1 MVGVLLR
8 SACGAV
14 ESVHL
19 SICLSVHHQGFAG
32 EGGAVLGG
40 RPCGEEEE
48 AGTKTQSRGTITS
61 FLEAEKMPGSL
72 PSSSSVCS
80 GQTKPLPPVPTQH
93 PGIRKKLNFYFLP
106 LSSEPG
112 SSSAL
117 ALLLSSPF
125 MAVSVHG

>member
-48 AGTKTQSRGTITS
+48 AGTKTQSRG
-61 FLEAEKMPGSL
+61 
-72 PSSSSVCS
+72 
-80 GQTKPLPPVPTQH
+80 QLPPFSRLKRCRGPFR
-93 PGIRKKLNFYFLP
+93 PRP
-106 LSSEPG
+106 LS
-112 SSSAL
+112 AL
-117 ALLLSSPF
+117 GRQSHCPRCPPSTQGLEKS
-125 MAVSVHG
+125 